1 MEINSKKILNEYFLL
16 FIVSLIFF
24 VSSWAYQFYF
34 FDDKIITKLLF
45 SKNTE
50 HQLYSYIKFLSSFD
64 FNNSY
69 NFKDTNFNN
78 IPIPFGSLIFH
89 SIFFMLFGDLGLVFI
104 DFFGIYIFLIIFF
117 LIFKDFTNKDFAIF
131 FSIFL
136 FTLPILLESI
146 IGRNFIYLTQ
156 LTNDFYNLRVH
167 RAFPSS
173 LYLFGFILCLK
184 ELEKKDFKNSKL
196 FLISGILLGLLL
208 SSFYY
213 FFFLCSLSFIL
224 LFVIKKKYNCISFI
238 FHNYKNFIVML
249 ISFII
254 TCSPFIYFINTSETD
269 ILIASGVFELTIE
282 KKKYLISYFF
292 NKFLDLKFLI
302 LNTLILIFFIITNK
316 YLNKS
321 SKLLN
326 IFLTIYISS
335 ILSPLIFFLI
345 STRSGLIYHFSNSI
359 LLFAY
364 LYLILSITFISNEFI
379 LKNLSD
385 KIYRL
390 TAILIIILYCTVQF
404 NNIYGTKN
412 NYKNQIRQEFDQVTD
427 LINKKNFSREKT
439 LLLSF
444 DMSFIDWSVIK
455 DKFKNLNLV
464 YSTLTPRTFTEIEN
478 DLIDS
483 FYFLNLE
490 HDQFMSFLDNRVS
503 GKRIYN
509 PNVQK
514 FMYMKYTANK
524 LNRFQDTYDYDLG
537 IKNYVFEASPML
549 SKQLAIPNFEIE
561 RLSKKFKSR
570 KNIDIT
576 KPSIIIIDKT
586 DELYEKISINEN
598 LYCKIYSKQIY
609 EVFIKQNLKKC

>member
-1 MEINSKKILNEYFLL
+1 MFKRVRKKRFQKLQIVLNIWNSIRIAIIQFLL
-16 FIVSLIFF
+16 
-24 VSSWAYQFYF
+24 
-34 FDDKIITKLLF
+34 
-45 SKNTE
+45 
-50 HQLYSYIKFLSSFD
+50 
-64 FNNSY
+64 
-69 NFKDTNFNN
+69 
-78 IPIPFGSLIFH
+78 
-89 SIFFMLFGDLGLVFI
+89 
-104 DFFGIYIFLIIFF
+104 
-117 LIFKDFTNKDFAIF
+117 
-131 FSIFL
+131 
-136 FTLPILLESI
+136 
-146 IGRNFIYLTQ
+146 
-156 LTNDFYNLRVH
+156 
-167 RAFPSS
+167 
-173 LYLFGFILCLK
+173 
-184 ELEKKDFKNSKL
+184 
-196 FLISGILLGLLL
+196 
-208 SSFYY
+208 

-379 LKNLSD
+379 WKNLSD

-412 NYKNQIRQEFDQVTD
+412 
-427 LINKKNFSREKT
+427 L
-439 LLLSF
+439 
-444 DMSFIDWSVIK
+444 
-455 DKFKNLNLV
+455 
-464 YSTLTPRTFTEIEN
+464 
-478 DLIDS
+478 
-483 FYFLNLE
+483 
-490 HDQFMSFLDNRVS
+490 
-503 GKRIYN
+503 
-509 PNVQK
+509 
-514 FMYMKYTANK
+514 
-524 LNRFQDTYDYDLG
+524 
-537 IKNYVFEASPML
+537 
-549 SKQLAIPNFEIE
+549 
-561 RLSKKFKSR
+561 
-570 KNIDIT
+570 
-576 KPSIIIIDKT
+576 
-586 DELYEKISINEN
+586 
-598 LYCKIYSKQIY
+598 
-609 EVFIKQNLKKC
+609 